1 MSVHFVYAIMAYTK
15 FKEVGEKMATY
26 KKGIETR
33 ERIFQSA
40 KKMFYQHGYKSAT
53 IEKIAA
59 DAKVPIG
66 LVNYYFKKNDILSI
80 VYTQFIDNIRTC
92 IDEQASNLIENPLQ
106 RHIIFTRIFYTIMLS
121 NDKNRELYKEIF
133 INQLVEADAN
143 DLIGNELMDIIRT
156 FDIDITESIF
166 RRLMIAEY
174 GARRELLMDRY
185 DRLDPEKSK
194 DFINFLA
201 TISVRL
207 AGVDIKLI
215 LQNVK
220 RAEEIF
226 RQIDYSTVKFLI

>member
-1 MSVHFVYAIMAYTK
+1 
-15 FKEVGEKMATY
+15 MATY

-40 KKMFYQHGYKSAT
+40 KKMFYEYGYKSAT
-53 IEKIAA
+53 IEKIAE

-80 VYTQFIDNIRTC
+80 IYTQFIQNIKKS
-92 IDEQASNLIENPLQ
+92 IDDQVSNLIENPLQ
-106 RHIIFTRIFYTIMLS
+106 KHIIFTRIFYTIMLS

-133 INQLVEADAN
+133 INQLVEADAS
-143 DLIGNELMDIIRT
+143 DLIGNELMSIIKT
-156 FDIDITESIF
+156 FNIDITESLF
-166 RRLMIAEY
+166 SRLMIAEY
-174 GARRELLMDRY
+174 GARRELLIDRY

-194 DFINFLA
+194 DFIDFLA

-207 AGVDIKLI
+207 AGVDIKLV

-220 RAEEIF
+220 KAEEILKSV
-226 RQIDYSTVKFLI
+226 DYSIIKFLI

>member
-1 MSVHFVYAIMAYTK
+1 
-15 FKEVGEKMATY
+15 MATY

-40 KKMFYQHGYKSAT
+40 KKMFYEYGYKSAT
-53 IEKIAA
+53 IEKIAE

-80 VYTQFIDNIRTC
+80 IYTQFIQNIKKS
-92 IDEQASNLIENPLQ
+92 IDDQVSNLIENPLQ
-106 RHIIFTRIFYTIMLS
+106 KHIIFTRIFYTIMLS

-133 INQLVEADAN
+133 INQLVEADAS
-143 DLIGNELMDIIRT
+143 DLIGNELMSIIKT
-156 FDIDITESIF
+156 FDIDITESLF
-166 RRLMIAEY
+166 SRLMIAEY
-174 GARRELLMDRY
+174 GARRELLIDRY

-194 DFINFLA
+194 DFIDFLA

-207 AGVDIKLI
+207 AGVDIKLV

-220 RAEEIF
+220 KAEEILKSV
-226 RQIDYSTVKFLI
+226 DYSVIKFLI

>member
-1 MSVHFVYAIMAYTK
+1 
-15 FKEVGEKMATY
+15 MATY

-40 KKMFYQHGYKSAT
+40 KKMFYEYGYKNAT
-53 IEKIAA
+53 IEKIAD

-80 VYTQFIDNIRTC
+80 IYTQFIQNIKKC
-92 IDEQASNLIENPLQ
+92 IDDQASHLLENPLQ
-106 RHIIFTRIFYTIMLS
+106 KHIIFTRIFYTIMLS

-133 INQLVEADAN
+133 INELVDADAN
-143 DLIGNELMDIIRT
+143 DLIGSELMDIFRT
-156 FDIDITESIF
+156 FNIDISESIC

-174 GARRELLMDRY
+174 GARRELLMARY

-207 AGVDIKLI
+207 AGVDIKVI
-215 LQNVK
+215 MQNVRK
-220 RAEEIF
+220 AEEIF
-226 RQIDYSTVKFLI
+226 KQIDYSIVKFLI

>member
-1 MSVHFVYAIMAYTK
+1 MRKWQLIRKVSKRESVFSNQ
-15 FKEVGEKMATY
+15 
-26 KKGIETR
+26 R
-33 ERIFQSA
+33 

-53 IEKIAA
+53 IEKIAD
-59 DAKVPIG
+59 DANVPIG
-66 LVNYYFKKNDILSI
+66 LVNYYFKKNDILSL
-80 VYTQFIDNIRTC
+80 VYTQFIDHIKQC
-92 IDEQASNLIENPLQ
+92 IDDQASELIENPLQ
-106 RHIIFTRIFYTIMLS
+106 KHIIFTRIFYTIMLS
-121 NDKNRELYKEIF
+121 NDRNRELYKEIF
-133 INQLVEADAN
+133 INELVEADAN

-215 LQNVK
+215 MQNVK
-220 RAEEIF
+220 QSEEIYK
-226 RQIDYSTVKFLI
+226 QVDYSVIKFLV